1 MNKSRLWKT
10 WVIPSSEPR
19 ALNAMNNLELW
30 MVSKFIQNLKVVDDM
45 NDSGEFGDLDI
56 KYLKQNISKCRSQ
69 ISGSFRRTPRH
80 CAKWLRNSSV
90 ETPSFPIRRQ
100 ALDVKYPEKVER
112 RPDRIPDVRYP
123 DGMSAEKNSRCDTS
137 RWNERC
143 HTSQGGRLRV
153 QGVGTPSPDDTE
165 RASLSEQLHPDS
177 LRGYVARSPIQTPL
191 GRSTRHS
198 QSSHLDDS
206 ISYLDMLSGSLAK
219 LRVVD
224 DMNDI
229 RSCAQGSRCDE
240 HLRVVNGMNY
250 SRSSALGPKS
260 YEQLKVVDDMK
271 DSRSFTQGYRCYEQ
285 LKFVDGMNGSKS

>member
-1 MNKSRLWKT
+1 M
-10 WVIPSSEPR
+10 
-19 ALNAMNNLELW
+19 
-30 MVSKFIQNLKVVDDM
+30 
-45 NDSGEFGDLDI
+45 
-56 KYLKQNISKCRSQ
+56 
-69 ISGSFRRTPRH
+69 
-80 CAKWLRNSSV
+80 
-90 ETPSFPIRRQ
+90 
-100 ALDVKYPEKVER
+100 KYPEKVER

-219 LRVVD
+219 VHKPCYVISTTYHSPRSAALRWCVR
-224 DMNDI
+224 I
-229 RSCAQGSRCDE
+229 CLWQRTLK
-240 HLRVVNGMNY
+240 LRFFMFLSFPLLCHGFQITLFN
-250 SRSSALGPKS
+250 LG
-260 YEQLKVVDDMK
+260 L
-271 DSRSFTQGYRCYEQ
+271 
-285 LKFVDGMNGSKS
+285 LW